1 MKPATDT
8 PLERYIRALESI
20 ALSQDGLGV
29 SGLAD
34 RCGLSVATA
43 HRLLQNLQATGLIVT
58 AGGKR
63 KDYKIGPRL
72 LRILHASSDSAWLAI
87 AVQPVLNALA
97 DRLSE
102 TCYLARLLGDEVV
115 SVAWAAPSSGLRG
128 YVVPGLALAPH
139 VAASAKAIMA
149 FQAPDMINRVLS
161 APLAKLTPE
170 TRTERVEIEQDY
182 AGVRNRGY
190 ATCWNEME
198 QGLGALAVPIP
209 LAGVGVLYSV
219 GTAGLLER
227 MTKKPEQDYVQ
238 ALRSAVEP
246 LTLAL
251 KGRPPEVQAASGGRT
266 AP

>member
-43 HRLLQNLQATGLIVT
+43 HRLLQNLQATGLIFA

-72 LRILHASSDSAWLAI
+72 LRILHAGSDSAWLAI

-149 FQAPDMINRVLS
+149 FQDPAVIERALS
-161 APLAKLTPE
+161 RPLTRLTPQ
-170 TRTERVEIEQDY
+170 TRTDRAEVEQDY
-182 AGVRNRGY
+182 AGVRERGY

-198 QGLGALAVPIP
+198 QGLGAVAVPIP
-209 LAGVGVLYSV
+209 LPDVGVLYSV

-227 MTKKPEQDYVQ
+227 MTQRPEQDYVL

-246 LTLAL
+246 LKRAL
-251 KGRPPEVQAASGGRT
+251 KEQPPGATGQA
-266 AP
+266 